1 MRARKGELFLLVDV
15 RGLVVQDSVE
25 GPGPDGVVHIL
36 CVQHGSGHLSVFDR
50 SVHAEA
56 SDLASKFV
64 LERFLHI
71 PGA

>member
-1 MRARKGELFLLVDV
+1 M
-15 RGLVVQDSVE
+15 QDSVE
-25 GPGPDGVVHIL
+25 GPSPDGVVHVL

-56 SDLASKFV
+56 SDLAAKFV